1 MNQNV
6 IVAIL
11 HCLFLFLQFQEH
23 VITSTLSKIIIQQI
37 VGRVVK
43 IHSPKEDSSTTTQ
56 KEENLSPPM
65 TMQII
70 NSQQMNSLEWSASV
84 MQKNIIKPQKMS
96 QHQSVSIAIP
106 KQLTNTT
113 PTPGKVQILYS
124 AMETSLII
132 QEILST
138 LLFKQTKFKLL
149 RLPEDSNV
157 TSQILQLPHS
167 NLT

>member
-1 MNQNV
+1 
-6 IVAIL
+6 
-11 HCLFLFLQFQEH
+11 
-23 VITSTLSKIIIQQI
+23 
-37 VGRVVK
+37 
-43 IHSPKEDSSTTTQ
+43 
-56 KEENLSPPM
+56 
-65 TMQII
+65 
-70 NSQQMNSLEWSASV
+70 
-84 MQKNIIKPQKMS
+84 MS

-138 LLFKQTKFKLL
+138 LLSKQTKFKLL